1 MKPKI
6 WPILISG
13 KTRSCSLNLTS
24 SKKKEKIQNQNPK
37 KPLEA
42 TQNPLVL
49 GNALCYLD
57 DGGLSF
63 KKLIFWELPRLS
75 PFLLP
80 VTRLQF
86 TNLS

>member
-24 SKKKEKIQNQNPK
+24 LKV
-37 KPLEA
+37 